1 MTLVVVMSQE
11 DVPVAAPLAGRIRRG
26 GTQLNV
32 SLGRPDFTAIFGLL
46 LRQGMI
52 HYNMVT

>member
-11 DVPVAAPLAGRIRRG
+11 DVPVTAPLAGRIRRG

-32 SLGRPDFTAIFGLL
+32 SPGRPDFTAILGLL
-46 LRQGMI
+46 LRQGMV
-52 HYNMVT
+52 HYDMVT